1 MRRPFLMYLGPSSCS
16 SLYVIQAPIA
26 GPEDQLR
33 ETEVVQ
39 WPQSLIFIGGFL
51 SNVAIKCRDFAFDEY
66 DSMFM
71 IMLSIIRYD

>member
-1 MRRPFLMYLGPSSCS
+1 MQMGYVRFLDHLSYHITSYHMRRPFLMYLGPSSCS

-51 SNVAIKCRDFAFDEY
+51 
-66 DSMFM
+66 
-71 IMLSIIRYD
+71 